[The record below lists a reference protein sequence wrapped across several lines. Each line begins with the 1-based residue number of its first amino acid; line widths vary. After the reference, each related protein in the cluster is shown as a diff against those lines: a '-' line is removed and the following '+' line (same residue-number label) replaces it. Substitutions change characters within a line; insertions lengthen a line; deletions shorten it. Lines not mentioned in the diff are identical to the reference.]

1 MTTNETIQREV
12 RLHSDSFLCFILEST
27 HRRWRGYKVAA
38 RAELARRSGTAR
50 LFC

>member
-1 MTTNETIQREV
+1 MTNDTIQREV
-12 RLHSDSFLCFILEST
+12 RLHSHEFLCFILEST

-50 LFC
+50 LSA